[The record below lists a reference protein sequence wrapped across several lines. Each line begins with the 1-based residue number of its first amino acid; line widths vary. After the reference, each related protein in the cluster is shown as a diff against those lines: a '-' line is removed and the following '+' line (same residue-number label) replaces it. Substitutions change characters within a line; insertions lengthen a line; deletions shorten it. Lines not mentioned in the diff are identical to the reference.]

1 MYEKHVFR
9 NMRKAL
15 INLSNEELKGL
26 DYGDLV
32 TLCRQAGIR
41 EVELLEDSRCDGLS
55 SASESRCR

>member
-1 MYEKHVFR
+1 
-9 NMRKAL
+9 MRKAL

>member
-1 MYEKHVFR
+1 
-9 NMRKAL
+9 MREAI
-15 INLSNEELKGL
+15 INLSDEGLKAL

-32 TLCRQAGIR
+32 TLCRQAGIH